1 MAGWPQVSNSSWDS
15 LVLISSSFAHYGRN
29 LFLRVFQRV
38 VYPFQLDEDF
48 LDCEYLDLPRLVYCF
63 VDAPAISFS
72 FGGRVFLRSF
82 NLPFRKSA
90 LAI

>member
-1 MAGWPQVSNSSWDS
+1 MAGWPQVSSSSWDF

-48 LDCEYLDLPRLVYCF
+48 FLDCEYLDLPRLVYCF
-63 VDAPAISFS
+63 VNAPAISFS

-82 NLPFRKSA
+82 NLPFRR
-90 LAI
+90 